1 MFEIRPTGRMKS
13 LILALIFAA
22 VIAAAVTRS
31 WLVLAICAAVVLLV
45 TVWWCFFAKIS
56 LTVTPGRIRILAPLY
71 SRTVE
76 LGSDTEVSLKT
87 DDGVNHGLVNWPITG
102 RVSSPAGL
110 RLNMGGSGTAV
121 TVRGAAGEL
130 VTVVFCDSAAAQDYA
145 DTVKEAAGR
154 L

>member
-13 LILALIFAA
+13 LVLVLVFASAIA
-22 VIAAAVTRS
+22 VAVTRS

-45 TVWWCFFAKIS
+45 AVWWCFFAKIS

-87 DDGVNHGLVNWPITG
+87 DDGVNHGLVNWPVTG
-102 RVSSPAGL
+102 RASSPAGL

-121 TVRGAAGEL
+121 TVRSASAGGL
-130 VTVVFCDSAAAQDYA
+130 LYPGFP
-145 DTVKEAAGR
+145 
-154 L
+154 